1 MKLPQIGWAA
11 PQLLAVLTAADRGTH
26 HPRAV
31 ARRRA
36 PKLGRAELVP
46 LLAAPPSQAVTSR
59 PSLKLDVHTRF
70 VQWSAGQFS
79 GRDTLVQCS
88 CAGSAVPNNMIL
100 EKGQLLS
107 VLASTIG
114 AISDGMHY
122 GWSAPFMPILEKEDS
137 HIKISHS
144 DVTWLES
151 IYLIGG
157 LAGLPVTIYCV
168 DRLGRKASILLAAV
182 ISLIAWILIALAD
195 DVIYLYVAR
204 FMVGLSGDVAFV
216 AAPMYIAEIADKRIR
231 GFLAGV
237 IYVMMLVGILVVYA
251 VAPFAPFYACSV
263 IGSLFVIIQLVTFP
277 FMPDSPY
284 YLLQKTKSDK
294 AKRHLMRLRTGE
306 NIDKELE
313 EITAAVLRQRSERG
327 RPQDLVLSKS
337 NRKALIIM
345 TVLNAAQ
352 HFSSIS
358 VMLMNLHSILKEAE
372 SEYVSFEIAGIM
384 FSSFMLIAATI
395 ADFVVDKCGRKGLLI
410 SSSLLS
416 GLALLDVGGISWIP
430 VAAVMVY
437 AAVFKFGLGIIPIV
451 MTAELFPAK
460 VKAMGMTLADF
471 SYLFFGL
478 ISVELYQRL
487 IAVYYLDL
495 PFYIFASST
504 LLTAIFSWWYIPE
517 TKGKTLEEI
526 QFILKGE
533 PIPSKEA
540 DLESSEGVAEAKDKD
555 IGLEELPPTKEP
567 FAVAERSS
575 SFPCRWSKSDVS
587 ALKSLTVRCRVGL
600 RHRNDRIFWDLLP
613 KGAQSAKLRTQHSG
627 LGRFAWFSSPVRCL
641 PSTRSDRKVQ
651 ILSSLCLQTYRQ

>member
-1 MKLPQIGWAA
+1 MHEKGFINMFRGTAPQIV
-11 PQLLAVLTAADRGTH
+11 AVLG
-26 HPRAV
+26 
-31 ARRRA
+31 
-36 PKLGRAELVP
+36 
-46 LLAAPPSQAVTSR
+46 
-59 PSLKLDVHTRF
+59 
-70 VQWSAGQFS
+70 
-79 GRDTLVQCS
+79 
-88 CAGSAVPNNMIL
+88 
-100 EKGQLLS
+100 
-107 VLASTIG
+107 STIG

-416 GLALLDVGGISWIP
+416 GLALLVLAVYFTLKNSGQDVGGISWIP

-567 FAVAERSS
+567 V
-575 SFPCRWSKSDVS
+575 
-587 ALKSLTVRCRVGL
+587 
-600 RHRNDRIFWDLLP
+600 
-613 KGAQSAKLRTQHSG
+613 
-627 LGRFAWFSSPVRCL
+627 
-641 PSTRSDRKVQ
+641 
-651 ILSSLCLQTYRQ
+651 